1 MKVPVENTCPF
12 CGDKNTVM
20 VEAQDFMD
28 WRNGKLAQDA
38 FDYLSPDEREIIIS
52 GVCSSCWDATFGVD
66 EDEEY

>member
-1 MKVPVENTCPF
+1 
-12 CGDKNTVM
+12 M